1 MPRSSR
7 RKSVFITGDS
17 NRSIK
22 ARYVNPY
29 SSPYRFQFDCNF
41 DCLFDLSRLCAS
53 LPRDL
58 SRLCASLPRD
68 LSRLCASLP
77 RSGAEIS
84 RDKGRQPRHENVS
97 GLFRR
102 DIPTSSIP
110 TLECRFVRPSQME
123 RPERVPCTGLP
134 PLVDRW
140 SHDCVLTN
148 EVPEGNGSVFMV
160 FTLWH
165 CVTRGMRGILA
176 DDTVYFVCCLRS
188 REAPTKS
195 VN

>member
-41 DCLFDLSRLCAS
+41 DCLF
-53 LPRDL
+53 
-58 SRLCASLPRD
+58 D

-188 REAPTKS
+188 WEAPTKS